1 MLFDIRHY
9 PNLESTNNEAARF
22 ASEGAEEGTV
32 VVAENQTAGRGQR
45 NNVWESEPGKNLTFT
60 VILHPHFIPTD
71 KLFVVSK
78 AFGLAMVEALADTIP
93 CSVKWPNDIYVGK
106 RKLAGILLEHFFE
119 GDSLSF
125 SVIGAGVNV
134 NQSQFSSAA
143 PNATSLLA
151 ETNETHDIGA
161 ILSSV
166 LCVFSRYY
174 EQLRK
179 GDYSEVR
186 RGYFDNLH
194 CKTGRHT
201 YTTPQGERF
210 RARIADVYDS
220 GELALET
227 EDGERREFLFKQ
239 VSLCGETE

>member
-1 MLFDIRHY
+1 MLFDVKHY
-9 PNLESTNNEAARF
+9 PNLGSTNNEAARL

-60 VILHPHFIPTD
+60 VILRPHFIPVD

-78 AFGLAMVEALADTIP
+78 AFGLAVVKALADTIP
-93 CSVKWPNDIYVGK
+93 CTVKWPNDIYVGE

-143 PNATSLLA
+143 PKATSLLA
-151 ETNETHDIGA
+151 ETGKTRAVGP

-166 LCVFSRYY
+166 LCTFSRYY

-186 RGYFDNLH
+186 RDYFDNLYR
-194 CKTGRHT
+194 KTGRHT
-201 YTTPQGERF
+201 YATPQGERF

-227 EDGERREFLFKQ
+227 ENGQRREFLFKQ
-239 VSLCGETE
+239 VSLCDETE